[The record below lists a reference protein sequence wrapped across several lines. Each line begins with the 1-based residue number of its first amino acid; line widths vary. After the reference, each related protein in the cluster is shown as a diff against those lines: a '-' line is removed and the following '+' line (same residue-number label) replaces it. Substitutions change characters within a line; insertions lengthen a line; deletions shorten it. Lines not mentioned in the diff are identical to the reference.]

1 VERLL
6 FVDVLV
12 SSPLIGPARRRVLAD
27 EVADVIRDAIFAGRI
42 DLGQRLVE
50 EDLASDLNVSR
61 SPVREALVRLSQ
73 EGLVHMERHR
83 GASVAQLGLEEVYE
97 IYSLRTALER
107 LAAEWLC
114 RNATPEDFQRMAGV
128 LQQFDKL
135 PRPLTRSAV
144 AGLDVAFH
152 DAIYQAAHHE
162 RLYQSWLSLR
172 SQIFLYLVH
181 RGALRADFAHSW
193 LKDHEDL
200 LEVLERRKRAA
211 AVKVIE
217 GHIEG
222 TYQRV
227 LEANREEAT
236 NSQGRSLSH

>member
-1 VERLL
+1 VGAP
-6 FVDVLV
+6 VT
-12 SSPLIGPARRRVLAD
+12 SPAIGPARRRVLAD
-27 EVADVIRDAIFAGRI
+27 EVADAIRDAIFAGSI

-61 SPVREALVRLSQ
+61 GPVREALVKLSQ

-83 GASVAQLGLEEVYE
+83 GATVAQLGLDAVYE

-114 RNATPEDFQRMAGV
+114 RNSTAGDFKRMAEV
-128 LQQFDKL
+128 LSQFDTL
-135 PRPLTRSAV
+135 ARPLTRSAV
-144 AGLDVAFH
+144 AALDVAFH
-152 DAIYQAAHHE
+152 DAIYQAAHHD
-162 RLYQSWLSLR
+162 RLYQAWLGLR

-181 RGALRADFAHSW
+181 RGALRADFAESW
-193 LKDHEDL
+193 LQDHEYL
-200 LEVLERRKRAA
+200 LEVLTRRKRVL
-211 AVKVIE
+211 AVKVID

-227 LEANREEAT
+227 LAANRDAAAAP
-236 NSQGRSLSH
+236 SDGASGSRRV